1 VELQRDYETISGLN
15 AEILAVSVDDLPGAR
30 QAVQDL
36 GLEFPVLSDQAA
48 EVVSVYGVFNLHNN
62 DLPTPATF
70 IIDREGVIRW
80 EYIGETAA
88 SDRPSNSLIIEQLR
102 QLN

>member
-1 VELQRDYETISGLN
+1 MELQEVYGTISRLN
-15 AEILAVSVDDLPGAR
+15 AEILAISVDDLPGAR

-36 GLEFPVLSDQAA
+36 GLEFPVLSDPAA
-48 EVVSVYGVFNLHNN
+48 EVVNAYGVFNLHNN
-62 DLPTPATF
+62 NLPTPATF

-80 EYIGETAA
+80 GYIGETAA
-88 SDRPSNSLIIEQLR
+88 SDRPDTSLVIGQLR